1 MLQENRFYVAV
12 GPDDFKV
19 LLGYDAYRQST
30 VFGIDMALG
39 ADNSEAE
46 FKRMVLN
53 EPEKV
58 GKSNKKKKNKPVR
71 VKRRPVETTPVD
83 RPENP
88 MDRSV
93 RDYNDYNPGFN
104 MFNNAIIQP
113 SMIRPSGY

>member
-1 MLQENRFYVAV
+1 MRPLFT
-12 GPDDFKV
+12 PDE
-19 LLGYDAYRQST
+19 LAEMEA

-53 EPEKV
+53 EPEKI
-58 GKSNKKKKNKPVR
+58 GKSNKKKTKKTVKVKNK
-71 VKRRPVETTPVD
+71 RPVEQQKYERTD
-83 RPENP
+83 NP

-113 SMIRPSGY
+113 SMIRPPGY